1 MCRILFTPLQRRAFL
16 AIDLTYDCMWKQR
29 SVMTTC
35 DEVALINQPWSLD
48 VGQRPDNSLIGN
60 LQAYTQNVIITSAM
74 YFK

>member
-1 MCRILFTPLQRRAFL
+1 
-16 AIDLTYDCMWKQR
+16 
-29 SVMTTC
+29 MTTC

-60 LQAYTQNVIITSAM
+60 LQAYTQNVVITSAM